1 MPKEGIEPSIPKEH
15 DFESC
20 ASACS
25 ATPAN
30 GHSITNP
37 ANKVKAKSEQGGL
50 EITVKVKMKLGIIG
64 LPQSGKTTIF
74 NALTGGN
81 TPTTAS
87 AGRFEVHTAVVD
99 VPDPRVDKLS
109 AMFKPKKTIYA
120 KVTYADIAGLE
131 TGTAKTGIS
140 GQLLNQLAQMD
151 GFILVVRAF
160 ADDNVLHPSGSVN
173 APRDV
178 EMMVG
183 ELLLNDLIAVER
195 KLERLTEERKKGGTD
210 KILNERQTAL
220 FTRLHEALNANTPLR
235 KIEINVEEAREL
247 ASFGLL
253 SRKPILTVF
262 NLGEGQSVPG
272 VQLDHPSV
280 ALMGKLEMEIAQLS
294 ADDAAV
300 FMQEYGI
307 EELSL
312 SKMIKLSYDLLQLQ
326 SFFTVGEDEVRAWTT
341 RRGAPAVEAAGEI
354 HTDIQRGFVRA
365 EVVACEDLL
374 SLGGMG
380 EAKTKG
386 KLRLEGKEYIVKDG
400 DIMHIRFNI

>member
-1 MPKEGIEPSIPKEH
+1 
-15 DFESC
+15 
-20 ASACS
+20 
-25 ATPAN
+25 
-30 GHSITNP
+30 
-37 ANKVKAKSEQGGL
+37 L
-50 EITVKVKMKLGIIG
+50 EITAKVKMKLGIIG

-87 AGRFEVHTAVVD
+87 AGCFEVHTAVVD